1 MDQHIEALLKSLESL
16 CSVFCQGPNALNQKQ
31 SSLFI
36 STMFELADTMVEL
49 DPPPGFGKEQASNQ
63 VVADCLFNAV
73 NKVFDPLGKGY
84 KAQSEK
90 NLGEIAAIN
99 DRLKNTLLEEYAY
112 YQSEQGLIE
121 VMRDPQKLEQIK
133 RVIAHIK

>member
-1 MDQHIEALLKSLESL
+1 MD
-16 CSVFCQGPNALNQKQ
+16 
-31 SSLFI
+31 
-36 STMFELADTMVEL
+36 
-49 DPPPGFGKEQASNQ
+49 
-63 VVADCLFNAV
+63 
-73 NKVFDPLGKGY
+73 
-84 KAQSEK
+84 QSEK